1 MKLERLIIGLLIIAL
16 LWLAFNRVPKYK
28 GTDIRY
34 LTKYEQRIDT
44 LLKDTIVFKTK
55 IRRFK
60 DTLIVYKDSLI
71 YAKEN
76 NDTVK
81 IIKFQDSVIV
91 QQDFTIKWQDT
102 LINQMDSIV
111 MYQNKVSDKQKLR
124 IQELKKDVE
133 KETTKKNIWKKA
145 TIFVTA
151 LGLTTY
157 LIK

>member
-81 IIKFQDSVIV
+81 IIRYQDSIIV
-91 QQDFTIKWQDT
+91 QQDYTIKWQDT
-102 LINQMDSIV
+102 LIGQMDSIV
-111 MYQNKVSDKQKLR
+111 MYQNKVSEKQKSR
-124 IQELKKDVE
+124 IQDLKKDVE

-145 TIFVTA
+145 TATVGVI
-151 LGLTTY
+151 GLTLF

>member
-34 LTKYEQRIDT
+34 LTKYEQKIDT
-44 LLKDTIVFKTK
+44 LLKDTILFKTK

-60 DTLIVYKDSLI
+60 DTLVVYRDSLI

-76 NDTVK
+76 SDTVK

-91 QQDFTIKWQDT
+91 QQDYTIKWQDT

-111 MYQNKVSDKQKLR
+111 MYQNKVSDKQKSK
-124 IQELKKDVE
+124 IQELNKEVE
-133 KETTKKNIWKKA
+133 KQNKRKNFWKKA

>member
-16 LWLAFNRVPKYK
+16 IWLAFNIVPKYK
-28 GTDIRY
+28 GVDIRY
-34 LTKYEQRIDT
+34 LTKYEQKIDT

-60 DTLIVYKDSLI
+60 DTLIVYKDSLV

-81 IIKFQDSVIV
+81 IIRYQDSIIV
-91 QQDFTIKWQDT
+91 HQDFTIKWQDT
-102 LINQMDSIV
+102 LIGQMDSIV
-111 MYQNKVSDKQKLR
+111 MYQNRLSEKQKSR
-124 IQELKKDVE
+124 IQDLKKDVE

-145 TIFVTA
+145 TATVGVI
-151 LGLTTY
+151 GLTLF

>member
-1 MKLERLIIGLLIIAL
+1 MKVERLIIGLLLIAL
-16 LWLAFNRVPKYK
+16 LWLAFNRVPKYQ

-34 LTKYEQRIDT
+34 ITKYEQKIDT

-60 DTLIVYKDSLI
+60 DTIIIYRDSLI
-71 YAKEN
+71 IAKEN

-91 QQDFTIKWQDT
+91 QQDHTIKWQDT
-102 LINQMDSIV
+102 LIKQMDSIV
-111 MYQNKVSDKQKLR
+111 MYQNKVSDKQKSR
-124 IQELKKDVE
+124 IQDLKKDVE
-133 KETTKKNIWKKA
+133 KETAKKNIWKKA
-145 TIFVTA
+145 TATVGVI
-151 LGLTTY
+151 GLTLF

>member
-1 MKLERLIIGLLIIAL
+1 MKIERLIIGLLIIAL
-16 LWLAFNRVPKYK
+16 IWLAFNRVPKYK

-34 LTKYEQRIDT
+34 ITKYEQRIDT

-81 IIKFQDSVIV
+81 IIRYQDSIIV

-111 MYQNKVSDKQKLR
+111 MLQNKVSDKQKTK
-124 IQELKKDVE
+124 IQDLKTDVE

-145 TIFVTA
+145 TAGILLIGVT
-151 LGLTTY
+151 LFLV
-157 LIK
+157 K

>member
-1 MKLERLIIGLLIIAL
+1 MKVERLIIGAL
-16 LWLAFNRVPKYK
+16 LLLCIWLFLNRVPTYK

-44 LLKDTIVFKTK
+44 LIKDTIIFKTK

-60 DTLIVYKDSLI
+60 DTLIVYKDSLVL
-71 YAKEN
+71 AKEN

-102 LINQMDSIV
+102 LISQMDSIV
-111 MYQNKVSDKQKLR
+111 MLQNKVSEKQKGK
-124 IQELKKDVE
+124 INELKKENE
-133 KETTKKNIWKKA
+133 KQSKKANRWKKA
-145 TIFVTA
+145 TVLITL

-157 LIK
+157 LVK

>member
-55 IRRFK
+55 IRRLK
-60 DTLIVYKDSLI
+60 DTLIVYNDSLI

-81 IIKFQDSVIV
+81 IIRYQDLVIV
-91 QQDFTIKWQDT
+91 QQDNTIKWQDT

-111 MYQNKVSDKQKLR
+111 IYQNKVSDKQKSR
-124 IQELKKDVE
+124 IQELKTDVE

>member
-1 MKLERLIIGLLIIAL
+1 MKVERLIIGLLLIAL
-16 LWLAFNRVPKYK
+16 LWLAFNRVPKYQ

-34 LTKYEQRIDT
+34 ITKYEQKIDT

-55 IRRFK
+55 IRLFK

-81 IIKFQDSVIV
+81 IIKFQDSIIV
-91 QQDFTIKWQDT
+91 QQDNTIKWQDT
-102 LINQMDSIV
+102 LIKQMDSIV
-111 MYQNKVSDKQKLR
+111 MYQNKVSDKQKSR
-124 IQELKKDVE
+124 IQDLKKDVE
-133 KETTKKNIWKKA
+133 KETKRKKFWQKA